1 MFTKLSKQI
10 ADESKIQ
17 IDNTFISQFMPFAPE
32 SYVKVYLMGLSLAY
46 TADDAINTPEEIA
59 KRLSVDTAL
68 VNEAFNY
75 WANCG
80 VVNVIAT
87 IPPTVEFLP
96 VNKNTLSLRKFSK
109 TKYKDFNDQL
119 HAMFPSRN
127 ILPNEYNEYYSIM
140 EAMHIEPSAL
150 LAVIAYS
157 IRQKGEDVSYQYI
170 LAVARNLAH
179 QGCLTYD
186 RVNEQLSEFD
196 LYDKDLLAIIK
207 SLGSKK
213 APTIDDKRMFKKWTK
228 ELGFNLETIIKV
240 AKTVKKGNID
250 KLDSTLT
257 KYYENHLF
265 SFDEITA
272 FEQNR
277 DHLYELTKSI
287 NRIIGVYYEQLDF
300 IIETY
305 VSKWLG
311 LGFDDNTL
319 RSIAEYCF
327 KRGVRTLEG
336 MNESVNKFYRQGL
349 LSQSDIGAFMSEA
362 VKRDEEIREILD
374 KAGVSRPI
382 TSRDRD
388 AYRTWT
394 YSWQMP
400 KDVILHS
407 ATLSA
412 GSGNP
417 VSYMNSL
424 LGSWHNAGITDIEKA
439 KAYRPADK
447 ESVATSNTVVK
458 SYTSEQ
464 LNALFDNLDYEDL

>member
-1 MFTKLSKQI
+1 M
-10 ADESKIQ
+10 
-17 IDNTFISQFMPFAPE
+17 
-32 SYVKVYLMGLSLAY
+32 
-46 TADDAINTPEEIA
+46 
-59 KRLSVDTAL
+59 
-68 VNEAFNY
+68 
-75 WANCG
+75 
-80 VVNVIAT
+80 
-87 IPPTVEFLP
+87 
-96 VNKNTLSLRKFSK
+96 
-109 TKYKDFNDQL
+109 
-119 HAMFPSRN
+119 
-127 ILPNEYNEYYSIM
+127 
-140 EAMHIEPSAL
+140 
-150 LAVIAYS
+150 
-157 IRQKGEDVSYQYI
+157 
-170 LAVARNLAH
+170 
-179 QGCLTYD
+179 
-186 RVNEQLSEFD
+186 
-196 LYDKDLLAIIK
+196 
-207 SLGSKK
+207 
-213 APTIDDKRMFKKWTK
+213 
-228 ELGFNLETIIKV
+228 
-240 AKTVKKGNID
+240 
-250 KLDSTLT
+250 
-257 KYYENHLF
+257 F
-265 SFDEITA
+265 SFEEITA

-277 DHLYELTKSI
+277 DRLYELTKSI

-349 LSQSDIGAFMSEA
+349 LSQNDIGAFMSEA

-407 ATLSA
+407 ATLA
-412 GSGNP
+412 MGSGNP

-424 LGSWHNAGITDIEKA
+424 LGAWHNAGIRDIEKA

-447 ESVATSNTVVK
+447 ESASTATTVVK

>member
-46 TADDAINTPEEIA
+46 TADDALNTPEEIA
-59 KRLSVDTAL
+59 KRLSVDVAL
-68 VNEAFNY
+68 VSEAFTY

-80 VVNVIAT
+80 VVNFIAT
-87 IPPTVEFLP
+87 TPPVVEYLP
-96 VNKNTLSLRKFSK
+96 VTRNTLSLRKFSK

-157 IRQKGEDVSYQYI
+157 IRQKGEDVAFQYI

-186 RVNEQLSEFD
+186 RVNEQLCEFD
-196 LYDKDLLAIIK
+196 LYDKDLLAILK

-228 ELGFNLETIIKV
+228 ELGFNLETIVKV
-240 AKTVKKGNID
+240 AKTVKKGTVD

-265 SFDEITA
+265 SFEEITA

-277 DHLYELTKSI
+277 DRLYELTKSI

-349 LSQSDIGAFMSEA
+349 LSQNDIGAFMSEA

-407 ATLSA
+407 ATLA
-412 GSGNP
+412 MGSGNP

-424 LGSWHNAGITDIEKA
+424 LGAWHNAGIRDIEKA

-447 ESVATSNTVVK
+447 ESASTATTVVK

-464 LNALFDNLDYEDL
+464 LNAMFDNLDYEDL